1 MRVTAQLLEGEDG
14 THLWAETYDRALDPT
29 NLFAVQDEITAAIA
43 GRIGDPYGE
52 VGQEEFRRSDRR
64 APKHVSSY
72 GCVLRYFDYQ
82 LNFRPESFFE
92 TRDCLKKAVE
102 IEPDYAEALAYLAVM
117 YIEEIAFGFDPTGD
131 ATFDEALRLLEK
143 ASALDPRSG
152 LVRAQ
157 LAIGLYM
164 TNDLNRAVRE
174 LDEALRLAPNNQ
186 EVNVRA
192 IQILAYIGEYERSNA
207 LMDDLKKMNPN
218 YPPWLNWMPAYAH
231 LARGENTEAIALLEM
246 TQMGWQDWTRAFI
259 AAAHCLNGDIAE
271 GQASL
276 EVALEI
282 DPDLADTYWSETY
295 FWIKGPGS
303 RPMIDAVEAGLEA
316 CGWDVPP
323 DPGPEAFAPVQ

>member
-218 YPPWLNWMPAYAH
+218 YP
-231 LARGENTEAIALLEM
+231 
-246 TQMGWQDWTRAFI
+246 
-259 AAAHCLNGDIAE
+259 
-271 GQASL
+271 
-276 EVALEI
+276 
-282 DPDLADTYWSETY
+282 
-295 FWIKGPGS
+295 
-303 RPMIDAVEAGLEA
+303 
-316 CGWDVPP
+316 
-323 DPGPEAFAPVQ
+323 

>member
-1 MRVTAQLLEGEDG
+1 
-14 THLWAETYDRALDPT
+14 
-29 NLFAVQDEITAAIA
+29 
-43 GRIGDPYGE
+43 
-52 VGQEEFRRSDRR
+52 
-64 APKHVSSY
+64 
-72 GCVLRYFDYQ
+72 
-82 LNFRPESFFE
+82 
-92 TRDCLKKAVE
+92 
-102 IEPDYAEALAYLAVM
+102 
-117 YIEEIAFGFDPTGD
+117 
-131 ATFDEALRLLEK
+131 
-143 ASALDPRSG
+143 
-152 LVRAQ
+152 
-157 LAIGLYM
+157 M